1 MGADEI
7 RLAATYA
14 DEKASDIRG
23 RVADV
28 ADWTGALI
36 LENVYEE
43 DWHGLVE
50 YADEEIRAAR
60 MAIDEYTKYIE
71 KLEDLK
77 NTIKEETK

>member
-23 RVADV
+23 RIAEV
-28 ADWTGALI
+28 ADWTGALL

-43 DWHGLVE
+43 DWPGLAV
-50 YADEEIRAAR
+50 YVDDEIRMAKT
-60 MAIDEYTKYIE
+60 AIDEYGKYIE

-77 NTIKEETK
+77 EKIKEETK